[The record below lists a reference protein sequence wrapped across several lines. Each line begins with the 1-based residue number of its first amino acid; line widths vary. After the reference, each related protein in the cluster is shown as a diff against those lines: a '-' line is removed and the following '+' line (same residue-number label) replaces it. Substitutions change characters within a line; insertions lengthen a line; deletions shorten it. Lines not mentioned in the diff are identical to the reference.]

1 MSLVDKINSVNEFGI
16 AQLAAHGVG
25 ISPAQRP
32 DSPDPDPITTY
43 DIMAAISMISSS
55 GGSGIAYTSITCNAD
70 NTITLVD
77 VEGVTH
83 NMSYNLTDD
92 KITSITFDGTT
103 MVLQYT
109 GDALTKLNAVELD
122 FKNIPDVPDVPDVP
136 AAPNLSDALITTNIA
151 TAVMRAVYAR
161 VAVTAEHS
169 NMQITANAVI
179 ESEE

>member
-16 AQLAAHGVG
+16 AQLAAHGVE
-25 ISPAQRP
+25 IPSPPTLYPAP
-32 DSPDPDPITTY
+32 PDPDLITTY
-43 DIMAAISMISSS
+43 DIMAAISMISS
-55 GGSGIAYTSITCNAD
+55 GGGGGIEYTSITCNED

-103 MVLQYT
+103 MVLQYD
-109 GDALTKLNAVELD
+109 GDALTKLNAIELD
-122 FKNIPDVPDVPDVP
+122 FKNIPDAPDVPDVPDVP
-136 AAPNLSDALITTNIA
+136 DPLIQTTITT
-151 TAVMRAVYAR
+151 AVVPAACAR
-161 VAVTAEHS
+161 VAVTAKH
-169 NMQITANAVI
+169 NNIQITANAVI